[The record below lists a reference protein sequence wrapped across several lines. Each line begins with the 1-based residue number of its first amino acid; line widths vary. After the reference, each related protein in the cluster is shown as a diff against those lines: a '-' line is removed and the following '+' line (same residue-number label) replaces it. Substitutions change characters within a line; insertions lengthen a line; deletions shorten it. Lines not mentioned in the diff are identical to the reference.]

1 MNARPVQESAT
12 TRLQRLLTMVPWLL
26 ANQGV
31 ATERAAEQFGVST
44 DQLESD
50 LALLFLCGTPGH
62 LPDDLIEA
70 DWEDGRVFVGNADAI
85 ARPLRFT
92 VDEALTLMVGLRA
105 LGAGAGLAAPDG
117 VLGALTKLEAA
128 TGETA
133 GLAARVRVDLPA
145 ERGGEMLARAQQ
157 ALHQHRRIR
166 LRYASARDEVTERD
180 VDPMRLLNLDAHWY
194 LEGWCHRAADVRVFR
209 LDRVESLQLLDL
221 DGTPPAHA
229 TSRDLATTPYQPGV
243 ADVVVE
249 LELEPS
255 ARWVAEYY
263 PVESVKELPGDR
275 RRVTVRAADP
285 GWVRRL
291 AWRLGGALV
300 VTAPADLVAAIREQA
315 HAALAAYP
323 PQVRS

>member
-1 MNARPVQESAT
+1 MNARHVQESAT

-26 ANQGV
+26 ANPGG

-133 GLAARVRVDLPA
+133 GLAARVRVCLLYTSDAADARSSVDL
-145 ERGGEMLARAQQ
+145 GGRRIIEK
-157 ALHQHRRIR
+157 HRRNQR
-166 LRYASARDEVTERD
+166 
-180 VDPMRLLNLDAHWY
+180 
-194 LEGWCHRAADVRVFR
+194 HRAAR
-209 LDRVESLQLLDL
+209 L
-221 DGTPPAHA
+221 
-229 TSRDLATTPYQPGV
+229 
-243 ADVVVE
+243 
-249 LELEPS
+249 
-255 ARWVAEYY
+255 
-263 PVESVKELPGDR
+263 
-275 RRVTVRAADP
+275 
-285 GWVRRL
+285 
-291 AWRLGGALV
+291 
-300 VTAPADLVAAIREQA
+300 
-315 HAALAAYP
+315 
-323 PQVRS
+323 

>member
-26 ANQGV
+26 ANPGV
-31 ATERAAEQFGVST
+31 ATARAAEQFGVST
-44 DQLESD
+44 EQLESD
-50 LALLFLCGTPGH
+50 LALLFVCGTPGH

-70 DWEDGRVFVGNADAI
+70 DWEDGRVFVGNAEAI

-105 LGAGAGLAAPDG
+105 LGAGAGLAAPEG
-117 VLGALTKLEAA
+117 VVGALTKLEAA
-128 TGETA
+128 TGEAA
-133 GLAARVRVDLPA
+133 GLVTRVRVDLPA
-145 ERGGEMLARAQQ
+145 DRGGELLARAQQ
-157 ALHQHRRIR
+157 ALHQRHRIR
-166 LRYASARDEVTERD
+166 LRYASARDEVTERE
-180 VDPMRLLNLDAHWY
+180 VDPMRVLNLDAHWY
-194 LEGWCHRAADVRVFR
+194 LEGWCHRAQDVRVFR
-209 LDRVESLQLLDL
+209 LDRVERLDVL
-221 DGTPPAHA
+221 DVEGVPPEHA
-229 TSRDLATTPYQPGV
+229 SPRDLATNPYQPGA

-263 PVESVKELPGDR
+263 PVESVEELPGDR

-291 AWRLGGALV
+291 AWRLGGAMV
-300 VTAPADLVAAIREQA
+300 VTSPPELVAAIHDQARAALTAYPEQA
-315 HAALAAYP
+315 
-323 PQVRS
+323 RR

>member
-26 ANQGV
+26 ANPGV
-31 ATERAAEQFGVST
+31 ATARAAEQFGVST
-44 DQLESD
+44 EQLESD
-50 LALLFLCGTPGH
+50 LALLFVCGTPGH

-92 VDEALTLMVGLRA
+92 VEEALTLMVGLRA
-105 LGAGAGLAAPDG
+105 LGAGAGLAAPEG
-117 VLGALTKLEAA
+117 VVGALAKLETA
-128 TGETA
+128 TGEAA
-133 GLAARVRVDLPA
+133 GLVTRVRVDLPA
-145 ERGGEMLARAQQ
+145 DRGGELLARAQQ
-157 ALHQHRRIR
+157 ALHQRRRIR
-166 LRYASARDEVTERD
+166 LRYSSARDEVTERE
-180 VDPMRLLNLDAHWY
+180 VDPMRVLNLDAHWY
-194 LEGWCHRAADVRVFR
+194 LEGWCHRAQDVRVFR
-209 LDRVESLQLLDL
+209 LDRVEQLEVLDV
-221 DGTPPAHA
+221 DGVPPEHA
-229 TSRDLATTPYQPGV
+229 SPRDLATTPYQPGA

-263 PVESVKELPGDR
+263 PVESVQELPGDR

-291 AWRLGGALV
+291 AWRLGGAMV
-300 VTAPADLVAAIREQA
+300 VTSPPEVAAAIHDQA
-315 HAALAAYP
+315 RAALAAYP
-323 PQVRS
+323 EQARR

>member
-1 MNARPVQESAT
+1 
-12 TRLQRLLTMVPWLL
+12 MVPWLL

-194 LEGWCHRAADVRVFR
+194 LC
-209 LDRVESLQLLDL
+209 LLY
-221 DGTPPAHA
+221 
-229 TSRDLATTPYQPGV
+229 TSRCV
-243 ADVVVE
+243 
-249 LELEPS
+249 
-255 ARWVAEYY
+255 
-263 PVESVKELPGDR
+263 
-275 RRVTVRAADP
+275 
-285 GWVRRL
+285 
-291 AWRLGGALV
+291 
-300 VTAPADLVAAIREQA
+300 
-315 HAALAAYP
+315 
-323 PQVRS
+323 